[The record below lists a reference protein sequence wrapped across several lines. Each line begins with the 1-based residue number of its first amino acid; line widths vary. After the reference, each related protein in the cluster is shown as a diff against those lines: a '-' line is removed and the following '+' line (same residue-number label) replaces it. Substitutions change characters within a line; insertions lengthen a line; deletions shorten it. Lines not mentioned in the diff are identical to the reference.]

1 MFRTSRSSLYR
12 CVKVQVTS
20 DMQRIVDSESACVNE
35 TSTYSAGAIETPVAS
50 NDRVTHVYTSVAST
64 SAAGSAVVQDPENNT
79 STARDNCEADDT
91 WWCSKSED
99 SSDCDNQ
106 MESDPEYMFNS
117 EAANTGI
124 RGQLAEWAVKY
135 NVTLTALAALLLI
148 LKPYFTFLPSDPR
161 TLLKTPTDHVVKSL
175 KRGGEYCYL
184 GVATGLQKLLRT
196 IGTALRDSVKIFE
209 LQFNIDGLPLF
220 KSSCTQLW
228 PILCLVKN
236 LRMTGPFVVS
246 LYCGTEK
253 PGSASEYLE
262 DFIYEMNE
270 LLGNGLLFDNKHFG
284 VKIHSFVCDAP
295 AHAFLKGVKGHSGYS
310 SCEKC
315 TDCGEYNGKIIFT
328 SVSCPLRTD
337 ESFAQMSNSDHHVLP
352 NPLKRLTVGCVT
364 QFGLD
369 YMHVVCLGV
378 MRCLMYWKG
387 PVGPLQVRLG
397 RKTIE
402 ELSQRLVSL
411 TAFIPSVFARRPRS
425 VNELLRWK
433 ATEFCLFLLYCGP
446 VVLNGILPTDL
457 YYHFLHLFC
466 AITILAS
473 PSFAVLYADFA
484 NDLLIKFVKDARAL
498 YGKEIL
504 VYNTHRL
511 IHLAADV
518 KRLGHLDEFSSFP
531 FKLSV
536 NCEIF
541 VIIGI
546 LRFQNDLACVLCQRC
561 LCSHT
566 VTKLAVTAEL
576 LVNFLV

>member
-1 MFRTSRSSLYR
+1 
-12 CVKVQVTS
+12 
-20 DMQRIVDSESACVNE
+20 
-35 TSTYSAGAIETPVAS
+35 
-50 NDRVTHVYTSVAST
+50 
-64 SAAGSAVVQDPENNT
+64 
-79 STARDNCEADDT
+79 
-91 WWCSKSED
+91 
-99 SSDCDNQ
+99 
-106 MESDPEYMFNS
+106 
-117 EAANTGI
+117 
-124 RGQLAEWAVKY
+124 
-135 NVTLTALAALLLI
+135 
-148 LKPYFTFLPSDPR
+148 
-161 TLLKTPTDHVVKSL
+161 
-175 KRGGEYCYL
+175 
-184 GVATGLQKLLRT
+184 
-196 IGTALRDSVKIFE
+196 
-209 LQFNIDGLPLF
+209 
-220 KSSCTQLW
+220 
-228 PILCLVKN
+228 
-236 LRMTGPFVVS
+236 
-246 LYCGTEK
+246 
-253 PGSASEYLE
+253 
-262 DFIYEMNE
+262 
-270 LLGNGLLFDNKHFG
+270 
-284 VKIHSFVCDAP
+284 
-295 AHAFLKGVKGHSGYS
+295 
-310 SCEKC
+310 
-315 TDCGEYNGKIIFT
+315 
-328 SVSCPLRTD
+328 
-337 ESFAQMSNSDHHVLP
+337 
-352 NPLKRLTVGCVT
+352 
-364 QFGLD
+364 
-369 YMHVVCLGV
+369 
-378 MRCLMYWKG
+378 MYWKG